1 MKRSKIDNVKT
12 VMGQPATA
20 RKRSVKNIIFTL
32 IKAVVSSALI
42 YYILSKT
49 DLTEIWLSVKSAN
62 PWLLL
67 LSFSLHAVGYYASAY
82 RWRILALAQN
92 MDLPVSYL
100 VESYAV
106 AMFFNN
112 ILPTTIG
119 GDAVRAYDSWRKGF
133 PKLKSIAT
141 VGVERFIGMFALVV
155 FAIVAVALTSEINRR
170 VPLLWLWVI
179 VCFVLMWLV
188 LQGIFLQQGKARILN
203 KIFEIPGFSL
213 FRKFV
218 KKFSDA
224 FVNLRGKNKALVYS
238 LALSLL
244 LQINVIFHYYLI
256 SEALGLGVSFMKFW
270 IIIPIAL
277 FVQMI
282 PLSINGIGIR
292 ENLYVFFLGLYGVST
307 ASAIAFSWVAYAMI
321 LALGIFGGILYI
333 FRKEEKI
340 DRTFFEEENAMAD
353 NNSNNKREEILDT
366 QKELLDE
373 KKSKIQKYQEL
384 VLGKKGLWNLVKY
397 ELIMTLT
404 NWVPGALGLL
414 LRSKL
419 YPLILGSVGRNVVF
433 GTNVAIRHPH
443 KIHIGD
449 NVVIDD
455 HCVLDAKG
463 DGNKGIT
470 IGNGVFVGR
479 NTILTCHDGDIVLE
493 DNVNIGFN
501 CVISSLGSIVI
512 KENHLMAAFCYLVGG
527 DHVADRTDVPILYQG
542 RTAKGI
548 VIEENIWLGA
558 GVAVL
563 DGSTV
568 GRDSIIGAH
577 AVVNGDIAPYSI
589 AVGVPAKTIR
599 DRRNGNK
606 EKTEKEKDEVKK

>member
-1 MKRSKIDNVKT
+1 MSKSTIDNVKT
-12 VMGQPATA
+12 MVGAPPSSK
-20 RKRSVKNIIFTL
+20 KRSMKNLVLTA
-32 IKAVVSSALI
+32 IKAIISAALI
-42 YYILSKT
+42 YYILNKT
-49 DLTEIWLSVKSAN
+49 NLSEIWVSVKAAD
-62 PWLLL
+62 PWILL

-82 RWRILALAQN
+82 RWRVLALAQK
-92 MDLPVSYL
+92 MDMPVSYL
-100 VESYAV
+100 VKSYAV

-141 VGVERFIGMFALVV
+141 VGVERFIGLFALVV
-155 FAIVAVALTSEINRR
+155 FAVIAVALTGEINSR
-170 VPLLWLWVI
+170 VPYLWLWVTI
-179 VCFVLMWLV
+179 TFLLMWFV
-188 LQGIFLQQGKARILN
+188 LQGIFLQQGKAKVLA
-203 KIFEIPGFSL
+203 KIFSLPGFSI
-213 FRKFV
+213 FGKIV

-224 FVNLRGKNKALVYS
+224 FVNFRGKNKELAIS
-238 LALSLL
+238 IALSLL

-256 SEALGLGVSFMKFW
+256 SEALGLDVPFIKFW
-270 IIIPIAL
+270 VIIPIAL

-282 PLSINGIGIR
+282 PVSINGIGIR
-292 ENLYVFFLGLYGVST
+292 ENLYVFFLGLYG
-307 ASAIAFSWVAYAMI
+307 ASVASSIAFSWIAYGMI
-321 LALGIFGGILYI
+321 LLLGLFGGILYI

-340 DRTFFEEENAMAD
+340 DIQSLEEKEMSESETTKTRD
-353 NNSNNKREEILDT
+353 EILDT
-366 QKELLDE
+366 QKELFDK
-373 KKSKIQKYQEL
+373 KKSSMQKYQEL
-384 VLGKKGLWNLVKY
+384 ILGQKGLWKLIKY
-397 ELIMTLT
+397 EFVMTFT
-404 NWVPGALGLL
+404 NWLPGALGLL

-419 YPLILGSVGRNVVF
+419 YPMIFGSVGRNVAF
-433 GTNVAIRHPH
+433 GTNIAIRHPH

-463 DGNKGIT
+463 EGNKGLT

-527 DHVADRTDVPILYQG
+527 DHVADRTDVPILNQG

-548 VIEENIWLGA
+548 MIEENIWLGA

-563 DGSTV
+563 DGSTI
-568 GRDSIIGAH
+568 GRDSIVGAH
-577 AVVNGDIAPYSI
+577 AVVNGEINPYSI
-589 AVGVPAKTIR
+589 AVGAPAKTIR
-599 DRRNGNK
+599 DRRDGDK
-606 EKTEKEKDEVKK
+606 

>member
-1 MKRSKIDNVKT
+1 MSKTTIENVRAMTGQPPSSQKRNMKNILFTIIKT
-12 VMGQPATA
+12 VI
-20 RKRSVKNIIFTL
+20 SV
-32 IKAVVSSALI
+32 ALI

-49 DLTEIWLSVKSAN
+49 NLGEIWTSVKGAD
-62 PWLLL
+62 PWILL

-92 MDLPVSYL
+92 MDMPVSYL
-100 VESYAV
+100 VNSYAV

-119 GDAVRAYDSWRKGF
+119 GDMVRAYDSWRKGF
-133 PKLKSIAT
+133 PKMKSIAT
-141 VGVERFIGMFALVV
+141 VGVERFIGLFALVV
-155 FAIVAVALTSEINRR
+155 FAIIAVALTREINTR
-170 VPLLWLWVI
+170 VPMLWLWVVI
-179 VCFVLMWLV
+179 CFVLMWVV
-188 LQGIFLQQGKARILN
+188 LQGIFLQQGKAKVLTKILN
-203 KIFEIPGFSL
+203 LPGFSL
-213 FRKFV
+213 FKKFV
-218 KKFSDA
+218 NKFADA
-224 FVNLRGKNKALVYS
+224 FVSFRGKNKELVYS

-256 SEALGLGVSFMKFW
+256 SEALGLEIPFIKFW
-270 IIIPIAL
+270 VIIPIAL
-277 FVQMI
+277 FVQMV

-292 ENLYVFFLGLYGVST
+292 ENLYVFFLGLYGASA
-307 ASAIAFSWVAYAMI
+307 ASAIAFSWIAYAMI
-321 LALGIFGGILYI
+321 LILGVFGGILYI
-333 FRKEEKI
+333 FRKEEKV
-340 DRTFFEEENAMAD
+340 DRSLLEDKNMAD
-353 NNSNNKREEILDT
+353 KTEEKTRDEILDT

-373 KKSKIQKYQEL
+373 KKSSMQRYMEL
-384 VLGKKGLWNLVKY
+384 ILGKKGLWNLIKF
-397 ELIMTLT
+397 ELVMTLT
-404 NWVPGALGLL
+404 SWVPGALGLL

-419 YPLILGSVGRNVVF
+419 YPVILGSVGRNVAF
-433 GTNVAIRHPH
+433 GTNIAIRHPH

-463 DGNKGIT
+463 EGNKGLK

-512 KENHLMAAFCYLVGG
+512 KKNHLMAAFCYLVGG
-527 DHVADRTDVPILYQG
+527 DHVADKTDVPILYQG

-548 VIEENIWLGA
+548 VLEENIWLGA

-568 GRDSIIGAH
+568 GRDSIVGAH
-577 AVVNGDIAPYSI
+577 AVVNGNIDEYSI
-589 AVGVPAKTIR
+589 AVGIPAKTVR
-599 DRRNGNK
+599 DRRDGQ
-606 EKTEKEKDEVKK
+606 KK

>member
-1 MKRSKIDNVKT
+1 
-12 VMGQPATA
+12 MGKNATNSSGLRRHA
-20 RKRSVKNIIFTL
+20 FTF
-32 IKAVVSSALI
+32 IKAVISAALI
-42 YYILSKT
+42 YYLLRKT
-49 DLTEIWLSVKSAN
+49 DLTEIWQAVKSAD
-62 PWLLL
+62 PLILF
-67 LSFSLHAVGYYASAY
+67 LSFLLHAVGYYASAY
-82 RWRILALAQN
+82 RWRVLALAQG

-112 ILPTTIG
+112 ILPSTIG
-119 GDAVRAYDSWRKGF
+119 GDVVRAYDSWRKGF

-155 FAIVAVALTSEINRR
+155 FAIIAVALTREINQR
-170 VPLLWLWVI
+170 VPLLWLWV
-179 VCFVLMWLV
+179 VLCFVFMWLV
-188 LQGIFLQQGKARILN
+188 LQGIFLRQGKAQILV
-203 KIFEIPGFSL
+203 KILDLPGFSI
-213 FRKFV
+213 FKKIVNKFA
-218 KKFSDA
+218 SA
-224 FVNLRGKNKALVYS
+224 FTNLKGKNKALVIS
-238 LALSLL
+238 LILSLL

-256 SEALGLGVSFMKFW
+256 SEAMGLNVPFIKFW

-282 PLSINGIGIR
+282 PLSVNGIGIR
-292 ENLYVFFLGLYGVST
+292 ENLYVFFLGLYGVT
-307 ASAIAFSWVAYAMI
+307 AAQAIAFSWIAYGMI
-321 LALGIFGGILYI
+321 LILGIFGGILYV
-333 FRKEEKI
+333 FRKEGKVDKSFLEKES
-340 DRTFFEEENAMAD
+340 DMATVET
-353 NNSNNKREEILDT
+353 KTREEILDT
-366 QKELLDE
+366 QKELLDQ
-373 KKSKIQKYQEL
+373 KKSALAKYQEL
-384 VLGKKGLWNLVKY
+384 IIGKKGIWTLIKY

-404 NWVPGALGLL
+404 SWVPGALGLV
-414 LRSKL
+414 LRKKL
-419 YPLILGSVGRNVVF
+419 YPLILGSCGRNVVF
-433 GTNVAIRHPH
+433 GTNIAIRHPH

-463 DGNKGIT
+463 EGNKGIK
-470 IGNGVFVGR
+470 IGNGVFIGR

-527 DHVADRTDVPILYQG
+527 DHIADRTDIPILYQG

-548 VIEENIWLGA
+548 VLEENIWLGA

-563 DGSTV
+563 DGSRV

-577 AVVNGDIAPYSI
+577 AVVNGDIEPYSI
-589 AVGVPAKTIR
+589 AVGIPAKTIK
-599 DRRNGNK
+599 DRRNGQKK
-606 EKTEKEKDEVKK
+606 EK

>member
-1 MKRSKIDNVKT
+1 MTKSTIDNVKT
-12 VMGQPATA
+12 MVGAPPPSKKRNIKNVVFTA
-20 RKRSVKNIIFTL
+20 
-32 IKAVVSSALI
+32 IKAIISAALI

-49 DLTEIWLSVKSAN
+49 NLSEIWVSVKSAD
-62 PWLLL
+62 PWILL

-82 RWRILALAQN
+82 RWRVLALAQK
-92 MDLPVSYL
+92 MDMPVSYL

-133 PKLKSIAT
+133 SKLKSIAT
-141 VGVERFIGMFALVV
+141 VGVERFIGLFALVV
-155 FAIVAVALTSEINRR
+155 FAVIAVALTEEINNR
-170 VPLLWLWVI
+170 VPYLWVWVLI
-179 VCFVLMWLV
+179 TFMLMWFV
-188 LQGIFLQQGKARILN
+188 LQGIFLQQGKAKLLA
-203 KIFEIPGFSL
+203 KIFTLPGFSIAG
-213 FRKFV
+213 KIV
-218 KKFSDA
+218 QKFSDA
-224 FVNLRGKNKALVYS
+224 FVNFRGKNKALAIS
-238 LALSLL
+238 IALSLL

-256 SEALGLGVSFMKFW
+256 SEALGLDVPFIKFW
-270 IIIPIAL
+270 VIIPIAL

-282 PLSINGIGIR
+282 PVSINGIGIR
-292 ENLYVFFLGLYGVST
+292 ENLYVFFLGLYGAPV
-307 ASAIAFSWVAYAMI
+307 ASAIAFSWIAYGMI
-321 LALGIFGGILYI
+321 LLLGLFGGILYV
-333 FRKEEKI
+333 FRKEEKVEMKSL
-340 DRTFFEEENAMAD
+340 EEKDMSENETKTRD
-353 NNSNNKREEILDT
+353 EILDT
-366 QKELLDE
+366 QKELFDK
-373 KKSKIQKYQEL
+373 KKSSMQKYQEL
-384 VLGKKGLWNLVKY
+384 ILGQKGLWK
-397 ELIMTLT
+397 LIKFEFIITFT
-404 NWVPGALGLL
+404 SWVPGAFGLL

-419 YPLILGSVGRNVVF
+419 YPLIFGSVGRNVAF
-433 GTNVAIRHPH
+433 GTNIAIRHPH

-449 NVVIDD
+449 NVVFDD

-463 DGNKGIT
+463 EGNTGLS
-470 IGNGVFVGR
+470 IGNGVFIGR

-548 VIEENIWLGA
+548 MIEENIWLGA

-568 GRDSIIGAH
+568 GRDSIVGAH
-577 AVVNGDIAPYSI
+577 AVVNGDIDPYSI
-589 AVGVPAKTIR
+589 AVGSPAKTIR
-599 DRRNGNK
+599 DRRESDK
-606 EKTEKEKDEVKK
+606 

>member
-1 MKRSKIDNVKT
+1 MAKSKIEQVKS
-12 VMGQPATA
+12 VVGQPSDQGR
-20 RKRSVKNIIFTL
+20 RKTKDLVLTL
-32 IKAVVSSALI
+32 IKGIISAALI
-42 YYILSKT
+42 YYLLRKT
-49 DLTEIWLSVKSAN
+49 NMSDIWLSIKSAD
-62 PWLLL
+62 PWILL

-82 RWRILALAQN
+82 RWRILALAQK

-112 ILPTTIG
+112 ILPTTVG

-155 FAIVAVALTSEINRR
+155 FAVIAVALTGEISSR
-170 VPLLWLWVI
+170 VPFLWLWVGL
-179 VCFVLMWLV
+179 CFVLMWAV
-188 LQGIFLQQGKARILN
+188 LQGIFLQQGKVKVLM
-203 KIFEIPGFSL
+203 KIFDLPGFKI
-213 FRKFV
+213 FRKIV
-218 KKFSDA
+218 DKFSDA
-224 FVNLRGKNKALVYS
+224 FVNFRGKNKALFYS
-238 LALSLL
+238 LLLSLL

-256 SEALGLGVSFMKFW
+256 SEAVGLNIPFIKFW
-270 IIIPIAL
+270 VIIPIAL

-292 ENLYVFFLGLYGVST
+292 ENLYVFFLGLYGATT
-307 ASAIAFSWVAYAMI
+307 ASAIAFSWIAYAMI
-321 LALGIFGGILYI
+321 LALGVFGGILYI
-333 FRKEEKI
+333 FRKEDKVDSKIIMEDKDMVETNSEK
-340 DRTFFEEENAMAD
+340 
-353 NNSNNKREEILDT
+353 KRDEILDT

-373 KKSKIQKYQEL
+373 KKSKMHKYQEL
-384 VLGKKGLWNLVKY
+384 ILGKTGMWNLIKY
-397 ELIMTLT
+397 ELIMTFTSWL
-404 NWVPGALGLL
+404 PGALGLL

-419 YPLILGSVGRNVVF
+419 YPKILGSCGRNVAF
-433 GTNVAIRHPH
+433 GTNIAIRHPH
-443 KIHIGD
+443 KIHIDD

-463 DGNKGIT
+463 EGNKGLK
-470 IGNGVFVGR
+470 IGNGVFIGR

-527 DHVADRTDVPILYQG
+527 DHVADRTDMPILYQG

-568 GRDSIIGAH
+568 GRDSIVGAH
-577 AVVNGDIAPYSI
+577 AVVNGNIDPYSI
-589 AVGVPAKTIR
+589 AVGIPAKTIR
-599 DRRNGNK
+599 DRRNGK
-606 EKTEKEKDEVKK
+606 KKQAKTVSK

>member
-1 MKRSKIDNVKT
+1 MSKSTLENVRQLVGAPPPDKKRKLKKMLFTIVK
-12 VMGQPATA
+12 AAISTA
-20 RKRSVKNIIFTL
+20 L
-32 IKAVVSSALI
+32 L

-49 DLTEIWLSVKSAN
+49 NPAEIWNAVKSAN
-62 PWLLL
+62 WWILLI
-67 LSFSLHAVGYYASAY
+67 SFSLHAVGYYASAY

-92 MDLPVSYL
+92 MDLSVSYL
-100 VESYAV
+100 TESYAV

-112 ILPTTIG
+112 ILPSTIG

-141 VGVERFIGMFALVV
+141 VGVERFIGLFALVV
-155 FAIVAVALTSEINRR
+155 FAVIAVALTGEIRQR
-170 VPLLWLWVI
+170 VPYLWLWVSI
-179 VCFVLMWLV
+179 CFVSMWLV
-188 LQGIFLQQGKARILN
+188 IQGIFLQQGKAKFLTRIFELPGL
-203 KIFEIPGFSL
+203 KIFKKL
-213 FRKFV
+213 V
-218 KKFSDA
+218 KKITDVFQN
-224 FVNLRGKNKALVYS
+224 FRGKNKALIYS
-238 LALSLL
+238 LLLSLL

-256 SEALGLGVSFMKFW
+256 SEALGLNVPFIKFW

-277 FVQMI
+277 FAQLV
-282 PLSINGIGIR
+282 PVSINGIGIR
-292 ENLYVFFLGLYGVST
+292 ENIYIFFLGLYGVSA
-307 ASAIAFSWVAYAMI
+307 ASAIAFSWIAYGMI
-321 LALGIFGGILYI
+321 LILGLLGGVLYI
-333 FRKEEKI
+333 FRKEEITKNRFLE
-340 DRTFFEEENAMAD
+340 DSKMAENND
-353 NNSNNKREEILDT
+353 EKTREEILDT
-366 QKELLDE
+366 QKELLDQ
-373 KKSKIQKYQEL
+373 KKSAMKKYQEL
-384 VLGKKGLWNLVKY
+384 ILGRKGFTNLVKY

-404 NWVPGALGLL
+404 NWMPGALGLL

-419 YPLILGSVGRNVVF
+419 YPKLFGSCGRNVVF
-433 GTNVAIRHPH
+433 GTNIAIRHPH
-443 KIHIGD
+443 KIFIGD

-463 DGNKGIT
+463 EGNKGIK

-548 VIEENIWLGA
+548 VLEENIWLGA

-568 GRDSIIGAH
+568 GRDSIVGAH
-577 AVVNGDIAPYSI
+577 AVVNGNIDPYSI

-599 DRRNGNK
+599 DRRNGK
-606 EKTEKEKDEVKK
+606 EK